1 MEMRKPFLLGEHKVS
16 MTVSIGVS
24 VFPDDGK
31 TEDLLIRNAD
41 IALNSVKDRGRNDF
55 RFYSPMMNPNSQEEI
70 ELRED
75 LQDALR
81 DESLELYYQP
91 KVNAKTGE
99 IVGFESLIRWNHPQ
113 KGMLLPHQFIRM
125 AEEQGLIVGLG
136 EWVLR
141 SATRDG
147 KILSERWSQ
156 VSISVNV
163 SVRQLVEPDFYEHV
177 RRALLISGL
186 DPGLLILEVTES
198 IFAREIA
205 EIEMNVQKIKEM
217 GVKLSLDDF
226 GTGFSSLGNLTRF
239 SPDEIKV
246 DKSFV
251 DQMMSGGKELELIRT
266 MISIGLTMRIN
277 VVIEGVETI
286 EQRDFLLKI
295 GANVFQGYLYS
306 HPVPYR
312 EIVALMESPFQT
324 GKERIDA
331 RDSLDS

>member
-1 MEMRKPFLLGEHKVS
+1 
-16 MTVSIGVS
+16 
-24 VFPDDGK
+24 
-31 TEDLLIRNAD
+31 
-41 IALNSVKDRGRNDF
+41 
-55 RFYSPMMNPNSQEEI
+55 
-70 ELRED
+70 
-75 LQDALR
+75 
-81 DESLELYYQP
+81 
-91 KVNAKTGE
+91 
-99 IVGFESLIRWNHPQ
+99 
-113 KGMLLPHQFIRM
+113 MLLPHQFIRM

-147 KILSERWSQ
+147 KILSERWNQ

-186 DPGLLILEVTES
+186 NPGLLILEVTES